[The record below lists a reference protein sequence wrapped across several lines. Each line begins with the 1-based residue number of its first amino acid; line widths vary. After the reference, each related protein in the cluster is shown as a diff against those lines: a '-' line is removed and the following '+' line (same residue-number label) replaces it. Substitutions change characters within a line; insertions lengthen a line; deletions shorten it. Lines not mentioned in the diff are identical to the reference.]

1 MRVLLNY
8 SDNFDIQYGN
18 YFVTNRKTKEII
30 SEFERAR
37 YKILGLDPYD
47 SKRNYVYL
55 TTQVTRLLRLQ
66 EINYSYGNGAIVYKS
81 NYFCNGMWHFNLHIN
96 SNLNCYMLVLVNDFN
111 CRPPY
116 VPDLT
121 TKLLPPLTPVG
132 VPLLNETPTLTAPN
146 NILFVSPVEDMEY
159 EYVKTKKE
167 RRSSKDFKELYDD
180 DDSESESPKP
190 KKKVSKKGSSGKAK
204 KGSKKTS
211 KKGSKKGSTKAK
223 KSSKKNSKKGST
235 KAKKGST
242 KANKKK

>member
-1 MRVLLNY
+1 MRVLVNY
-8 SDNFDIQYGN
+8 SDNFEIQYGN

-66 EINYSYGNGAIVYKS
+66 EVNYSYGNGALVYKS
-81 NYFCNGMWHFNLHIN
+81 NYFCNGMWHFNLHID

-121 TKLLPPLTPVG
+121 TKLLPPLTPIG
-132 VPLLNETPTLTAPN
+132 IPLLNETPTLTAPD

-180 DDSESESPKP
+180 DSDSDSPKP
-190 KKKVSKKGSSGKAK
+190 RKKHLQKKQK
-204 KGSKKTS
+204 KDLLKQE
-211 KKGSKKGSTKAK
+211 
-223 KSSKKNSKKGST
+223 KNSKKRFY
-235 KAKKGST
+235 
-242 KANKKK
+242 

>member
-1 MRVLLNY
+1 MRVLVNY

-96 SNLNCYMLVLVNDFN
+96 SNLNCLKYNL
-111 CRPPY
+111 
-116 VPDLT
+116 
-121 TKLLPPLTPVG
+121 KLYLYS
-132 VPLLNETPTLTAPN
+132 
-146 NILFVSPVEDMEY
+146 FVYLISIKPSIDALI
-159 EYVKTKKE
+159 
-167 RRSSKDFKELYDD
+167 SSKPIFDKLRTEVLYHDF
-180 DDSESESPKP
+180 SF
-190 KKKVSKKGSSGKAK
+190 
-204 KGSKKTS
+204 
-211 KKGSKKGSTKAK
+211 
-223 KSSKKNSKKGST
+223 
-235 KAKKGST
+235 
-242 KANKKK
+242 